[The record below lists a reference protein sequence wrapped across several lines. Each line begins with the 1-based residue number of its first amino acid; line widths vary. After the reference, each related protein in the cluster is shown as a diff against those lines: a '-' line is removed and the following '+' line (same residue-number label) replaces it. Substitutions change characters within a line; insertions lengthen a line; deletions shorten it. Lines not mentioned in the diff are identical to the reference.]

1 MLEQEVTLLCAEA
14 YRPLESVHRRA
25 ESEPLDG
32 FLEIRESAVSF
43 ALLIISV
50 SYNFSDLD
58 DSHWRLF
65 HNPQPRYRSLRGC
78 NLWLAQRDMTSC

>member
-32 FLEIRESAVSF
+32 FLEIRESAVLDHDLMSYGKF
-43 ALLIISV
+43 LEQEYSDYFCLL
-50 SYNFSDLD
+50 
-58 DSHWRLF
+58 
-65 HNPQPRYRSLRGC
+65 
-78 NLWLAQRDMTSC
+78 